1 MNVVRPARARLAQR
15 ARNAVAAVATPAAV
29 TLVVA
34 VLEAGV
40 KWR

>member
-1 MNVVRPARARLAQR
+1 MKFVRPARERLAR
-15 ARNAVAAVATPAAV
+15 RTRTAVATVATPAAV